1 MRHRIWIGSVV
12 TGGLVGLAISCSA
25 TSDSKSNTGGGN
37 AGGSGGSAASDASI
51 GGTGA
56 GTAANGGT
64 GAVTIDANVPDSNET
79 DGACEVLT
87 AKANK
92 PAVDII
98 WVVDNS
104 CSMGDEI
111 DKVRTNINQA
121 FVPTIDKSII
131 DWQVIMVS
139 KRGTG
144 SADVCVAPPL
154 GGANCADAPP
164 KFHQISCT
172 VGSSDSLTIVSNAY
186 TVTQGF
192 PPICD
197 LDAKPW
203 NKLARFDATKVFVE
217 VTDDEAG
224 PPPFFMTADG
234 FDNWALNVAQPPG
247 VFGTKAARKYIF
259 HGIIG
264 MDKNNPNMKCNSSV
278 GAEPLPD
285 GGSSGNAAVAPGLE
299 YQKLAKLT
307 GGITRSICENDW
319 SDIFTTIAAGI
330 VNKLSCEY
338 VPTPPSGKTL
348 DPAKV
353 NVNFTPAG
361 GTPEAILQ
369 DNNKPCD
376 QGADGWQW
384 DPSKTKILLCGATC
398 DKVKADDNGQIDLEF
413 GCATK
418 VVPPPR

>member
-1 MRHRIWIGSVV
+1 MRHRIWIGSSAA
-12 TGGLVGLAISCSA
+12 TGLVSLAISCSA
-25 TSDSKSNTGGGN
+25 TSDNEKNTGGGAN
-37 AGGSGGSAASDASI
+37 ASGTGGG

-56 GTAANGGT
+56 IGLGGSGASTGGT
-64 GAVTIDANVPDSNET
+64 GAVTIDAGLKDAGDPDAACNVIS
-79 DGACEVLT
+79 

-121 FVPTIDKSII
+121 FVPIIDKSII
-131 DWQVIMVS
+131 DWQVIMIS
-139 KRGTG
+139 KRGSSST
-144 SADVCVAPPL
+144 DVCVAPPL
-154 GGANCADAPP
+154 GGASCADLPP
-164 KFHQISCT
+164 KFHQISCE
-172 VGSSDSLTIVSNAY
+172 VGSSDSLTIASNAY
-186 TVTQGF
+186 TITQGF

-224 PPPFFMTADG
+224 PPPFFMNADL

-264 MDKNNPNMKCNSSV
+264 MDKNNPNVKCNSTV

-285 GGSSGNAAVAPGLE
+285 GGTTGNSAVAPGLE

-307 GGITRSICENDW
+307 GGITRSICETDW
-319 SDIFTTIAAGI
+319 NDIFNTIAAGI

-338 VPTPPSGKTL
+338 VPTPPAGKTL
-348 DPAKV
+348 DPNKV
-353 NVNFTPAG
+353 NVNFTPSG
-361 GTPEAILQ
+361 GTSKPILQ

-398 DKVKADDNGQIDLEF
+398 DTVKADENGQIDLEF

>member
-12 TGGLVGLAISCSA
+12 TGGLMGLAISCSA

-37 AGGSGGSAASDASI
+37 GGGSGGTGASDASI

-111 DKVRTNINQA
+111 NKVRTNINQA

-131 DWQVIMVS
+131 DWQVIMIS
-139 KRGTG
+139 KRGASST
-144 SADVCVAPPL
+144 DVCVQPPL
-154 GGANCADAPP
+154 AGANCADLPP
-164 KFHQISCT
+164 KFHQISCE
-172 VGSSDSLTIVSNAY
+172 VGSSDSLTIASNAY
-186 TVTQGF
+186 TITQGF

-224 PPPFFMTADG
+224 PPPFFLTADG
-234 FDNWALNVAQPPG
+234 FDNWALNVAKPAG

-264 MDKNNPNMKCNSSV
+264 MDKNNPNAACNSTV
-278 GAEPLPD
+278 GSEPLPD
-285 GGSSGNAAVAPGLE
+285 GGSSGNAAVSPGLE

-319 SDIFTTIAAGI
+319 GDIFTTIAAGI

-353 NVNFTPAG
+353 NVNFIPAG
-361 GTPEAILQ
+361 GTPEAVLQ

-384 DPSKTKILLCGATC
+384 DPSQTKILLCGATC
-398 DKVKADDNGQIDLEF
+398 DKVKADENGQIDLEF